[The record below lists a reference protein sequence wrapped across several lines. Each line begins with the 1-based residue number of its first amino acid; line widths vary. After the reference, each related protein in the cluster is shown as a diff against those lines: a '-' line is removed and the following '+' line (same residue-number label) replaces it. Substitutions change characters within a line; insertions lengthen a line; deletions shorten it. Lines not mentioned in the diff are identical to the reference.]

1 MVLWGPAILWMA
13 LIFIGSSIPDVAGM
27 PGGVSDKGIHAGVY
41 AVLGLLF
48 VRALSG
54 ASWRD
59 VTLRIV
65 LASIAL
71 SVLYGLT
78 DEWHQTFV
86 SGRSPEVADLV
97 ADGAGASA
105 AGFAVWAWSIIRHF
119 SHPRGEPDGVHQSS
133 SRA

>member
-1 MVLWGPAILWMA
+1 
-13 LIFIGSSIPDVAGM
+13 
-27 PGGVSDKGIHAGVY
+27 
-41 AVLGLLF
+41 VLGLLF

-54 ASWRD
+54 ARWRA

-65 LASIAL
+65 LASIAF
-71 SVLYGLT
+71 SVMYGLT

-97 ADGAGASA
+97 ADGAGAAA
-105 AGFAVWAWSIIRHF
+105 AGIAAWAWSIIRHF
-119 SHPRGEPDGVHQSS
+119 LQSRGEPDGVHQSS